1 MPRAD
6 FMLNRNYTFD
16 TSQITCR
23 GLTNAILSLFL
34 SFTKSLECV
43 LCARTQ
49 HVCRWQISK
58 YTELYLW
65 LVCWTFQAL
74 GLLGYF
80 LIRLAWCICQEVLKR
95 LPLRLFHASQS
106 FFRSLYFCLSVSLS
120 VSMSVSLF
128 LYSHF
133 VSSSLPLFQSQ
144 SLYVFKHSTFS
155 SMCFLFISLDF
166 SSLKFMN
173 ENIIFIL

>member
-43 LCARTQ
+43 LCAWTQ

-58 YTELYLW
+58 YTGIIFVACLLDFSGFGPFGVF
-65 LVCWTFQAL
+65 LDQISMMHMPGGFKALAAKTF
-74 GLLGYF
+74 
-80 LIRLAWCICQEVLKR
+80 
-95 LPLRLFHASQS
+95 S
-106 FFRSLYFCLSVSLS
+106 CLSIIF
-120 VSMSVSLF
+120 SVSLF
-128 LYSHF
+128 LSVCLSVCLNVCLSISVQSLCLF
-133 VSSSLPLFQSQ
+133 VSASLSKSAF
-144 SLYVFKHSTFS
+144 V
-155 SMCFLFISLDF
+155 CV
-166 SSLKFMN
+166 
-173 ENIIFIL
+173 